1 MRVGDNMETNK
12 LFSKVFMWMF
22 LGLLTTGLTSYY
34 VVSNPNI
41 LTNVMG
47 GSTYLILIILE
58 IGLVIFL
65 SSRIKK
71 MSFMT
76 AWISFI
82 LYSLVNG
89 ITIASILIVYELSS
103 IILMFGLTALLFL
116 IFGSI
121 GYFTKTDLSKFGN
134 ILLMML
140 IGILITSLVN
150 IFLGNEMIDM
160 IVCAVGV
167 IVFLGL
173 VAYDVQKIKQ
183 LTYVIEDNNKL
194 AIIGALELYLDF
206 INIFLYLLQ
215 LFGNS
220 KD

>member
-1 MRVGDNMETNK
+1 MEENK

-41 LTNVMG
+41 LINILG
-47 GSTYLILIILE
+47 GSTYLILILLE
-58 IGLVIFL
+58 LGVVLFL
-65 SSRIKK
+65 SSRIRK

-82 LYSLVNG
+82 FYSLLNG
-89 ITIASILIVYELSS
+89 ITLAAILIVYELSS
-103 IILMFGLTALLFL
+103 IILMFGLTAFLFL
-116 IFGSI
+116 IFGLI
-121 GYFTKTDLSKFGN
+121 GYFTNIDLSKFGN

-140 IGILITSLVN
+140 IGILITSLIN
-150 IFLGNEMIDM
+150 IFLGNETID
-160 IVCAVGV
+160 IIICAIGV
-167 IVFLGL
+167 LVFLGL

-183 LTYVIEDNNKL
+183 LTYVMEDNNKI
-194 AIIGALELYLDF
+194 AILGALELYLDF
-206 INIFLYLLQ
+206 INIFLYLLR

-220 KD
+220 RD

>member
-1 MRVGDNMETNK
+1 METNK

-22 LGLLTTGLTSYY
+22 LGLLTTGFTSYY

-116 IFGSI
+116 IFGLI

>member
-116 IFGSI
+116 IFGLI

-167 IVFLGL
+167 IVFLGI

>member
-1 MRVGDNMETNK
+1 MEANK

-41 LTNVMG
+41 LINILG
-47 GSTYLILIILE
+47 GSTYLILILLE
-58 IGLVIFL
+58 LGLVLFL
-65 SSRIKK
+65 SSRIRK
-71 MSFMT
+71 MSFMS

-82 LYSLVNG
+82 LYSLING
-89 ITIASILIVYELSS
+89 ITIAAILIAYELSS
-103 IILMFGLTALLFL
+103 IILMFGLTAFLFL
-116 IFGSI
+116 IFGLL
-121 GYFTKTDLSKFGN
+121 GYFTNIDLSRFGN

-140 IGILITSLVN
+140 IGILITSIVN
-150 IFLGNEMIDM
+150 IFLGNETID
-160 IVCAVGV
+160 IIICAIGV

-183 LTYVIEDNNKL
+183 LTYAMEDNNKI
-194 AIIGALELYLDF
+194 AILGALELYLDF
-206 INIFLYLLQ
+206 INIFLYLLR

-220 KD
+220 RD

>member
-1 MRVGDNMETNK
+1 MEMNK

-34 VVSNPNI
+34 VISNPNI
-41 LTNVMG
+41 LMNVIG
-47 GSTYLILIILE
+47 GSTYFILILLE
-58 IGLVIFL
+58 LGLVIFL
-65 SSRIKK
+65 SSRITK

-82 LYSLVNG
+82 LYSLVSG
-89 ITIASILIVYELSS
+89 ITIAAILIAYELSS
-103 IILMFGLTALLFL
+103 IILMFGLTAFLFL
-116 IFGSI
+116 IFGLI
-121 GYFTKTDLSKFGN
+121 GYFAKIDLSKFGN
-134 ILLMML
+134 ILIMML
-140 IGILITSLVN
+140 VGILITSLIN
-150 IFLGNEMIDM
+150 IFLGNETID
-160 IVCAVGV
+160 IIICAVGV

-183 LTYVIEDNNKL
+183 LAYMIEDDNKL

-206 INIFLYLLQ
+206 VNIFLYLLR

-220 KD
+220 RD

>member
-1 MRVGDNMETNK
+1 METNK

-41 LTNVMG
+41 LINILG
-47 GSTYLILIILE
+47 GSTYLILILLE
-58 IGLVIFL
+58 LGVVLFL
-65 SSRIKK
+65 SSRIRK

-82 LYSLVNG
+82 FYSLLNG
-89 ITIASILIVYELSS
+89 ITLAAILIVYELSS
-103 IILMFGLTALLFL
+103 IILMFGLTAFLFL
-116 IFGSI
+116 IFGLI
-121 GYFTKTDLSKFGN
+121 GYFTNIDLSKFGN

-140 IGILITSLVN
+140 IGILITSLIN
-150 IFLGNEMIDM
+150 IFLGNETID
-160 IVCAVGV
+160 IIICAIGV
-167 IVFLGL
+167 LVFLGL

-183 LTYVIEDNNKL
+183 LTYVMEDNNKI
-194 AIIGALELYLDF
+194 AILGALELYLDF
-206 INIFLYLLQ
+206 INIFLYLLR

-220 KD
+220 RD

>member
-1 MRVGDNMETNK
+1 MEANK

-41 LTNVMG
+41 LINILG
-47 GSTYLILIILE
+47 GSTYLILILLE
-58 IGLVIFL
+58 LGLVLFL
-65 SSRIKK
+65 SSRIRK
-71 MSFMT
+71 MSFMS

-82 LYSLVNG
+82 LYSLING
-89 ITIASILIVYELSS
+89 ITIAAILIAYELSS
-103 IILMFGLTALLFL
+103 IILMFGLTAFLFL
-116 IFGSI
+116 IFGLL
-121 GYFTKTDLSKFGN
+121 GYFTNIDLSRFGN

-140 IGILITSLVN
+140 IGILITSIVN
-150 IFLGNEMIDM
+150 IFLGNETID
-160 IVCAVGV
+160 IIICAVGV

-183 LTYVIEDNNKL
+183 LTYAMEDNNKI
-194 AIIGALELYLDF
+194 AILGALELYLDF
-206 INIFLYLLQ
+206 INIFLYLLR

-220 KD
+220 RD

>member
-1 MRVGDNMETNK
+1 METNK

-22 LGLLTTGLTSYY
+22 LGLLTTGFTSSY

-116 IFGSI
+116 IFGLI

>member
-116 IFGSI
+116 IFGLI

>member
-1 MRVGDNMETNK
+1 METNK

-116 IFGSI
+116 IFGLI

-167 IVFLGL
+167 IVFLGI

>member
-1 MRVGDNMETNK
+1 METNK

-116 IFGSI
+116 IFGLI